1 MGFIGLPPCRILA
14 TLTVAVLAGSGSPA
28 LAADVSLAGV
38 FGGKAVL
45 VIDGGAPRTLAPG
58 ARSPEGVKLLSV
70 EGDRAWVEIDGRRVP
85 LRIGENVASS
95 RSAEPSSAS
104 VIHLNAD
111 SQGHFAADGA
121 INGRPMKFLLDT
133 GATVIAMDRDD
144 ARRAGVD
151 LTTAKSVAVQT
162 ANGIVRAWQVQL
174 ASVKVGSV
182 TLSNVEAAV
191 MEADMPHV
199 LLGMSFLNRMDMQ
212 RNGQV
217 MTLRRRF

>member
-1 MGFIGLPPCRILA
+1 MGFIETPPRRILA
-14 TLTVAVLAGSGSPA
+14 ALALGVLAVPA
-28 LAADVSLAGV
+28 YALDVSLAGV

-45 VIDGGAPRTLAPG
+45 VIDGGAPRTLAVG

-70 EGDRAWVEIDGRRVP
+70 EGDRAWVEIEGRRTA
-85 LRIGENVASS
+85 LRIGENVASI
-95 RSAEPSSAS
+95 RGAAESSS

-111 SQGHFAADGA
+111 AQGHFETPGA
-121 INGRPMKFLLDT
+121 INGVPMKFLLDT
-133 GATVIAMDRDD
+133 GATVVAMDRNH

-151 LTTAKSVAVQT
+151 LSKGAEIQVQT
-162 ANGIVRAWQVQL
+162 ANGVVRAWRVKL

-182 TLSNVEAAV
+182 LLTDIDAAV
-191 MEADMPHV
+191 MEADMPRV

-217 MTLRRRF
+217 MTLRQRF

>member
-1 MGFIGLPPCRILA
+1 MGFIETPPRRILA
-14 TLTVAVLAGSGSPA
+14 TLALVVLAAASGA
-28 LAADVSLAGV
+28 QAADVSLAGV

-70 EGDRAWVEIDGRRVP
+70 EGDRAWVDIDGRRVQ
-85 LRIGENVASS
+85 LRIGENVASQ
-95 RSAEPSSAS
+95 RSAEASSS

-111 SQGHFAADGA
+111 SQGHFSADGA
-121 INGRPMKFLLDT
+121 INGVPMKFLLDT
-133 GATVIAMDRDD
+133 GATVIAMDRNH

-151 LTTAKSVAVQT
+151 LSRAEAMRVQT
-162 ANGIVRAWQVQL
+162 ANGVVRAWRVRL
-174 ASVKVGSV
+174 ASVKLGSV
-182 TLSNVEAAV
+182 TQANVEAAV
-191 MEADMPHV
+191 MDAEMPQV

-217 MTLRRRF
+217 MTLRQRF

>member
-1 MGFIGLPPCRILA
+1 MGFIGTPPARILA
-14 TLTVAVLAGSGSPA
+14 GLAIALLALPA
-28 LAADVSLAGV
+28 WALDVSLAGV

-45 VIDGGAPRTLAPG
+45 VIDGGAPRTLAVG

-70 EGDRAWVEIDGRRVP
+70 EGDRAWVEIEGRRTP
-85 LRIGENVASS
+85 LRIGENVAFS
-95 RSAEPSSAS
+95 RSTDTASTS

-111 SQGHFAADGA
+111 SQGHFSADGA
-121 INGRPMKFLLDT
+121 INGVPMRFLVNT
-133 GATVIAMDRDD
+133 GATVVAMDRDD
-144 ARRAGVD
+144 ARRAAID
-151 LTTAKSVAVQT
+151 LSRATPIAVHT
-162 ANGIVRAWQVQL
+162 ANGIVRAWKVRL
-174 ASVKVGSV
+174 TSVKLGGV

-217 MTLRRRF
+217 MTLRQRF

>member
-1 MGFIGLPPCRILA
+1 MGFIETPPRRILA
-14 TLTVAVLAGSGSPA
+14 TLALVVLAVA
-28 LAADVSLAGV
+28 DVHAADVSLAGV

-70 EGDRAWVEIDGRRVP
+70 EGDRAWVDIDGRRVQ
-85 LRIGENVASS
+85 LRIGENVASQ
-95 RSAEPSSAS
+95 RSAETSAS

-111 SQGHFAADGA
+111 QQGHFSADGA
-121 INGRPMKFLLDT
+121 INGVPMKFLLDT
-133 GATVIAMDRDD
+133 GATVIAMDRNQ

-151 LTTAKSVAVQT
+151 LSRAEAMRVQT
-162 ANGIVRAWQVQL
+162 ANGVVRAWRVRL
-174 ASVKVGSV
+174 ASVKLGSV
-182 TLSNVEAAV
+182 TQANVEAAV
-191 MEADMPHV
+191 MDAEMPQV

-217 MTLRRRF
+217 MTLRQRF

>member
-1 MGFIGLPPCRILA
+1 MGFIETPPRRILA
-14 TLTVAVLAGSGSPA
+14 TLALAVLAGASA
-28 LAADVSLAGV
+28 AHAADVSLAGV

-70 EGDRAWVEIDGRRVP
+70 DGDRAWVDIDGRRVQ
-85 LRIGENVASS
+85 LRIGENVASQ
-95 RSAEPSSAS
+95 RSAQTSSP

-121 INGRPMKFLLDT
+121 INGVPMKFLLDT
-133 GATVIAMDRDD
+133 GATVIAMDRNQ

-151 LTTAKSVAVQT
+151 LSRAEAMRVQT
-162 ANGIVRAWQVQL
+162 ANGVVRAWRVRL
-174 ASVKVGSV
+174 ASVKLGSV
-182 TLSNVEAAV
+182 TQANVEAAV
-191 MEADMPHV
+191 MDAEMPQV

-217 MTLRRRF
+217 MTLRQRF